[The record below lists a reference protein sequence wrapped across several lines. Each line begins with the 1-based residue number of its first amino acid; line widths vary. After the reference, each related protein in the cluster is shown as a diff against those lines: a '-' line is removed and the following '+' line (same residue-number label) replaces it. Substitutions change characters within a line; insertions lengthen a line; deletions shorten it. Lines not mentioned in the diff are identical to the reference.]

1 MFRYC
6 ACPGIGQG
14 FPHAFPRLIGCGG
27 GVAMCQTKA
36 FTGATVSNRVE
47 RTEGDRFRDECGVFG
62 VLDHPEAANLTYLGL
77 YALQHRGQESAG
89 IVSFDQERFHSR
101 RNMGLVADI
110 FQKKDFRRLAGRQ
123 AIGHVRYSTS
133 GESGLRNCQPFA
145 YEYAHGGIAMCH
157 NGNITNAPRLRREL
171 ESRGS
176 IFQSTS
182 DTEVLIHLVAL
193 SKGET
198 TEERLREA
206 VGQLQG
212 GFSLLVLTE
221 DKLIGI
227 RDRHGIRPLVLGQL
241 DGVWV
246 LASETCAFDLIGA
259 RYIRDVRPGEMVVI
273 RESGLES
280 HRLLEDASPR
290 FCVFEY
296 VYFARPDSTLEGV
309 NVYQARYGIGEQLAR
324 EAPADADMVVP
335 VPDSGVPPAMGFS
348 AYSGIPLQM
357 GLIRNHYVG
366 RTFIEPRQ
374 SIRNFGVKL
383 KLNANPSVIR
393 GKRVVLVDDSIVRG
407 TTSRK
412 IVDMV
417 RAAGASEIHMRISSP
432 PTKHSCFYG
441 IDTPSA
447 GELMANR
454 MTQEE
459 MCRAIG
465 ADSLAFVSR
474 EGLYRAIDRPCESH
488 CDACFSGEYPVPV
501 SRDQHRQPPS
511 LLRFHSKK
519 HG

>member
-1 MFRYC
+1 MTNPF
-6 ACPGIGQG
+6 
-14 FPHAFPRLIGCGG
+14 H
-27 GVAMCQTKA
+27 
-36 FTGATVSNRVE
+36 E
-47 RTEGDRFRDECGVFG
+47 DDHFRDECGVFG

-89 IVSFDQERFHSR
+89 IVSFDEKRFHSR
-101 RNMGLVADI
+101 RNMGLVADC

-157 NGNITNAPRLRREL
+157 NGNITNAPELRYTL
-171 ESRGS
+171 EQQGA

-182 DTEVLIHLVAL
+182 DTEVLIHLVAR
-193 SKGET
+193 SEGDT
-198 TEERLREA
+198 TEARLADA
-206 VGQLQG
+206 VPRLEG

-227 RDRHGIRPLVLGQL
+227 RDRHGIRPLMLGQL
-241 DGVWV
+241 NDSWV
-246 LASETCAFDLIGA
+246 LASESCAFDLIGA
-259 RYIRDVRPGEMVVI
+259 KYIRDIRPGEMVVI
-273 RESGLES
+273 RKSGLTS
-280 HRLLEDASPR
+280 HQLIEEASSR

-296 VYFARPDSTLEGV
+296 VYFARPDSVLEGV
-309 NVYQARYGIGEQLAR
+309 SVYQARYGIGEQLAD
-324 EAPADADMVVP
+324 ESPVEADMVIP
-335 VPDSGVPPAMGFS
+335 VPDSGVPPAMGF
-348 AYSGIPLQM
+348 AACSGIPLQM

-383 KLNANPSVIR
+383 KLNATPAVIR

-432 PTKHSCFYG
+432 PTRHSCYYG
-441 IDTPSA
+441 IDTPSPE
-447 GELMANR
+447 ELMANR

-474 EGLYRAIDRPCESH
+474 AGLYRAIQKPCEVH
-488 CDACFSGEYPVPV
+488 CDACFSGDYPVPV
-501 SRDQHRQPPS
+501 DACQRQQQPS

-519 HG
+519 R